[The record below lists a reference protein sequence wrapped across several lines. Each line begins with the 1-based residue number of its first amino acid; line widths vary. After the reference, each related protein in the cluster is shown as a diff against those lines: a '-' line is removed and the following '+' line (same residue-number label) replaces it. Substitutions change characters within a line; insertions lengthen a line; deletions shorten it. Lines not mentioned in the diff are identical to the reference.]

1 MSETPR
7 ADSADGKQEGRPCG
21 PGWRGFP
28 SPGKIYG
35 TATIGERGQISIP
48 ADARKDLGL
57 KSGDKVVVFGNR
69 VNGSISLMKADLF
82 ENFAD
87 FFMTKLNK
95 LGEHAQSFFDML
107 TQPADAEPDEE
118 PEAN

>member
-1 MSETPR
+1 MTAADTGASAGAQAQGKGETP
-7 ADSADGKQEGRPCG
+7 
-21 PGWRGFP
+21 WRGFP

-35 TATIGERGQISIP
+35 TATVGERGQVSIP

-69 VNGSISLMKADLF
+69 VNGSVVLMKADLF

-107 TQPADAEPDEE
+107 TQPAPADTGDGQDESQ
-118 PEAN
+118 